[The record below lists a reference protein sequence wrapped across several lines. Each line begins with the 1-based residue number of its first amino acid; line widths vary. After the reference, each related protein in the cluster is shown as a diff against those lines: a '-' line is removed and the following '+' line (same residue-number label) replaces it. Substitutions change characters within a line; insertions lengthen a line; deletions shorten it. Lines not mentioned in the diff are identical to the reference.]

1 MCRGP
6 RDTDLQ
12 KMDGINGINVLK
24 RNSPFLNGNP
34 AITENGQNRRSQ
46 CFET

>member
-6 RDTDLQ
+6 RARDTDLQ
-12 KMDGINGINVLK
+12 KLDGINGINVLK
-24 RNSPFLNGNP
+24 RNSPFLNENP
-34 AITENGQNRRSQ
+34 AITESSQ